1 MSGPTNQNGPKNQN
15 ELKCLIFVFLK
26 TLKMAM
32 SRLALVQNQL
42 RNEFCTIIGIFGK
55 KSKTFGGNILSFPVL
70 LGNCPGNCLLGYII
84 V

>member
-55 KSKTFGGNILSFPVL
+55 K
-70 LGNCPGNCLLGYII
+70 
-84 V
+84 